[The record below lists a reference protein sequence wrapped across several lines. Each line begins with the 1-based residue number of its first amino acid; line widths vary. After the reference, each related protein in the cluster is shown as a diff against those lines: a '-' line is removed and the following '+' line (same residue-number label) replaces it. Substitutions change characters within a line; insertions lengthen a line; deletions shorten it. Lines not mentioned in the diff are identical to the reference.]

1 MANPN
6 IVSVSSIYGTT
17 TLNAVT
23 TAGVLVADNVD
34 NAGNTATTNE
44 LFKVNL
50 LSISNVDGVNDA
62 NVSVQVISGVK
73 GGSGQTRHLVKTV
86 TVPADSTLIVID
98 KNTSLYLMEDMQI
111 KVIGSAAGDLEAI
124 CSYDVI
130 DDA

>member
-1 MANPN
+1 MGNPS
-6 IVSVSSIYGTT
+6 IVDVTSIYGTT
-17 TLNAVT
+17 TLNAIT
-23 TAGVLVADNVD
+23 TAGVVVADN
-34 NAGNTATTNE
+34 AGSATTNK

-62 NVSVQVISGVK
+62 NVSVQILSNVNA
-73 GGSGQTRHLVKTV
+73 GSGKTMHLVKTV

-98 KNTSLYLMEDMQI
+98 KNTSMYLMEDMQI

>member
-1 MANPN
+1 MGNPS
-6 IVSVSSIYGTT
+6 IVDVTSIYGTT
-17 TLNAVT
+17 TLNAIT
-23 TAGVLVADNVD
+23 TAGVVVADN
-34 NAGNTATTNE
+34 AGSATTNK

-62 NVSVQVISGVK
+62 NVSVQILSNVNA
-73 GGSGQTRHLVKTV
+73 GSGKTMHLVKTV

-98 KNTSLYLMEDMQI
+98 KNTSLYLMQDMQI

>member
-1 MANPN
+1 MGNPS
-6 IVSVSSIYGTT
+6 IVDVTSIYGTT
-17 TLNAVT
+17 TLNAIT
-23 TAGVLVADNVD
+23 TAGVVVADN
-34 NAGNTATTNE
+34 AGSATTNK

-62 NVSVQVISGVK
+62 NVSVQILSNVNA
-73 GGSGQTRHLVKTV
+73 GSGKTMHLVKTV

-98 KNTSLYLMEDMQI
+98 KNTSMYLMEDMQI
-111 KVIGSAAGDLEAI
+111 KVLGSTAGDLEAI

>member
-1 MANPN
+1 MGNPS
-6 IVSVSSIYGTT
+6 IVDVTSIYGTT
-17 TLNAVT
+17 TLNAIT
-23 TAGVLVADNVD
+23 TAGVVVADN
-34 NAGNTATTNE
+34 AGSATTNK

-73 GGSGQTRHLVKTV
+73 GGSGKTMHLVKTV

>member
-6 IVSVSSIYGTT
+6 IVSVSSIYGNT

-23 TAGVLVADNVD
+23 TAGVVVADN
-34 NAGNTATTNE
+34 AGSATTNK

-62 NVSVQVISGVK
+62 NVSVQILSNVNA
-73 GGSGQTRHLVKTV
+73 GSGKTMHLVKTV

-98 KNTSLYLMEDMQI
+98 KNTSMYLMQDMQI
-111 KVIGSAAGDLEAI
+111 KVIGSTAGDLEAI

>member
-6 IVSVSSIYGTT
+6 IVSVSSIYGNT

-23 TAGVLVADNVD
+23 TAGVVVADN
-34 NAGNTATTNE
+34 AGSATTNK

-62 NVSVQVISGVK
+62 NVSVQVLSNVNV
-73 GGSGQTRHLVKTV
+73 GSGKTMHLVKTV

-98 KNTSLYLMEDMQI
+98 KNTSMYLMEDMQI

>member
-6 IVSVSSIYGTT
+6 IVSVSSIYGNT

-23 TAGVLVADNVD
+23 TAGVVVADN
-34 NAGNTATTNE
+34 AGSATTNK
-44 LFKVNL
+44 LFKINL

-62 NVSVQVISGVK
+62 NVSVQVLSGVN

-98 KNTSLYLMEDMQI
+98 KNTSMYLMEDMQI

>member
-1 MANPN
+1 MGNPS
-6 IVSVSSIYGTT
+6 IVDVTSIYGTT
-17 TLNAVT
+17 TLNAIT
-23 TAGVLVADNVD
+23 TAGVVVADN
-34 NAGNTATTNE
+34 AGSATTNK

-62 NVSVQVISGVK
+62 NVSVQILSNVNA
-73 GGSGQTRHLVKTV
+73 GSGKTMHLVKTV

>member
-1 MANPN
+1 MGNPS
-6 IVSVSSIYGTT
+6 IVDVTSIYGTT
-17 TLNAVT
+17 TLNAIT
-23 TAGVLVADNVD
+23 TAGVVVADN
-34 NAGNTATTNE
+34 AGSATTNK

-62 NVSVQVISGVK
+62 NVSVQVLSNVNV
-73 GGSGQTRHLVKTV
+73 GSGKTMHLVKTV

-98 KNTSLYLMEDMQI
+98 KNTSMYLMEDMQI

>member
-6 IVSVSSIYGTT
+6 IVSVSSIYGNT

-23 TAGVLVADNVD
+23 TAGVVVADN
-34 NAGNTATTNE
+34 AGSATTNK

-62 NVSVQVISGVK
+62 NVSVQVLSNVNA
-73 GGSGQTRHLVKTV
+73 GSGKTMHLVKTV

-98 KNTSLYLMEDMQI
+98 KNTSMYLMEDMQI

>member
-23 TAGVLVADNVD
+23 TAGVVVADN
-34 NAGNTATTNE
+34 AGSATTNK

-62 NVSVQVISGVK
+62 NVSVEVLSGVN

>member
-1 MANPN
+1 MGNPS
-6 IVSVSSIYGTT
+6 IVDVTSIYGTT
-17 TLNAVT
+17 TLNAIT
-23 TAGVLVADNVD
+23 TAGVVVADN
-34 NAGNTATTNE
+34 AGSATTNK

-62 NVSVQVISGVK
+62 NVSVQVLSNVNV
-73 GGSGQTRHLVKTV
+73 GSGKTMHLVKTV

>member
-1 MANPN
+1 MGNPS
-6 IVSVSSIYGTT
+6 IVDVTSIYGTT
-17 TLNAVT
+17 TLNAIT
-23 TAGVLVADNVD
+23 TAGVVVADN
-34 NAGNTATTNE
+34 AGSATTNK

-62 NVSVQVISGVK
+62 NVSVQVLSNVNV
-73 GGSGQTRHLVKTV
+73 GSGKTMHLVKTV

-98 KNTSLYLMEDMQI
+98 KNTSMYLMEDMQI
-111 KVIGSAAGDLEAI
+111 KVLGSTAGDLEAI

>member
-1 MANPN
+1 MGNPS
-6 IVSVSSIYGTT
+6 IVDVTSIYGTT
-17 TLNAVT
+17 TLNAIT
-23 TAGVLVADNVD
+23 TAGVVVADN
-34 NAGNTATTNE
+34 AGSATTDK

-62 NVSVQVISGVK
+62 NVSVQVLSNVNV
-73 GGSGQTRHLVKTV
+73 GSGKTMHLVKTV

-130 DDA
+130 DDAV

>member
-6 IVSVSSIYGTT
+6 IVSVSSIYGNT

-23 TAGVLVADNVD
+23 TAGVVVADN
-34 NAGNTATTNE
+34 AGSATTNE

-73 GGSGQTRHLVKTV
+73 GGSGKTMHLVKTV

-98 KNTSLYLMEDMQI
+98 KNTSMYLMEDMQI

>member
-1 MANPN
+1 MGNPS
-6 IVSVSSIYGTT
+6 IVDVTSIYGTT
-17 TLNAVT
+17 TLNAIT
-23 TAGVLVADNVD
+23 TAGVVVADN
-34 NAGNTATTNE
+34 AGSATTNK

-62 NVSVQVISGVK
+62 NVSVQVLSNVNA
-73 GGSGQTRHLVKTV
+73 GSGKTMHLVKTV

-98 KNTSLYLMEDMQI
+98 KNTSMYLMEDMQI
-111 KVIGSAAGDLEAI
+111 KVLGSTAGDLEAI

>member
-1 MANPN
+1 MGNPS
-6 IVSVSSIYGTT
+6 IVDVTSIYGTT
-17 TLNAVT
+17 TLNAIT
-23 TAGVLVADNVD
+23 TAGVVVADN
-34 NAGNTATTNE
+34 AGSATTNK

-62 NVSVQVISGVK
+62 NVSVQILSNVNV
-73 GGSGQTRHLVKTV
+73 GSGKTMHLVKTV

-98 KNTSLYLMEDMQI
+98 KNTSMYLMEDMQI

>member
-6 IVSVSSIYGTT
+6 IVSVSSIYGNT

-23 TAGVLVADNVD
+23 TAGVVVADN
-34 NAGNTATTNE
+34 AGSATTNK

-62 NVSVQVISGVK
+62 NVSVQVLSNVNA
-73 GGSGQTRHLVKTV
+73 GSGKTMHLVKTV

-98 KNTSLYLMEDMQI
+98 KNTSMYLMEDMQI
-111 KVIGSAAGDLEAI
+111 KVLGSTAGDLEAI

>member
-6 IVSVSSIYGTT
+6 IVSVSSIYGNT

-23 TAGVLVADNVD
+23 TAGVVVADN
-34 NAGNTATTNE
+34 AGSATTNK

-62 NVSVQVISGVK
+62 NVSVEVLSGVN

>member
-1 MANPN
+1 MGNPS
-6 IVSVSSIYGTT
+6 IVDVTSIYGTT
-17 TLNAVT
+17 TLNAIT
-23 TAGVLVADNVD
+23 TAGVVVADN
-34 NAGNTATTNE
+34 AGSATTNK

-73 GGSGQTRHLVKTV
+73 GGSGKTMHLVKTV

-98 KNTSLYLMEDMQI
+98 KNTSMYLMQDMQI
-111 KVIGSAAGDLEAI
+111 KVIGSTAGDLEAI

>member
-6 IVSVSSIYGTT
+6 IVSVSSIYGNT

-23 TAGVLVADNVD
+23 TAGVVVADN
-34 NAGNTATTNE
+34 AGSATTNK

-50 LSISNVDGVNDA
+50 LSISNVEGVNDA
-62 NVSVQVISGVK
+62 NVSVQVLSNVNA
-73 GGSGQTRHLVKTV
+73 GSGKTMHLVKTV

-98 KNTSLYLMEDMQI
+98 KNTSMYLMEDMQI
-111 KVIGSAAGDLEAI
+111 KVLGSTAGDLEAI

>member
-73 GGSGQTRHLVKTV
+73 GGSGKTMHLVKTV

>member
-1 MANPN
+1 MGNPS
-6 IVSVSSIYGTT
+6 IVDVTSIYGTT
-17 TLNAVT
+17 TLNAIT
-23 TAGVLVADNVD
+23 TAGVVVADN
-34 NAGNTATTNE
+34 AGSATTDK

-62 NVSVQVISGVK
+62 NVSVQVLSNVNV
-73 GGSGQTRHLVKTV
+73 GSGKTMHLVKTV

-98 KNTSLYLMEDMQI
+98 KNTSMYLMEDMQI